1 MDGGRSKSKTTDTKR
16 HRLTALFSLLTSSTN
31 GYLLVQIDI
40 LDSKH
45 LGLHR
50 FLQELLTNS
59 SSRPWQAD
67 QALFASSTDLFV
79 DDSLQL

>member
-1 MDGGRSKSKTTDTKR
+1 MADVPKVKPRTQKDTASQLYSHCR
-16 HRLTALFSLLTSSTN
+16 HSSTN

-59 SSRPWQAD
+59 SSWPWQAD
-67 QALFASSTDLFV
+67 QPLFASSTDLFV